1 MGLRKLEIQTLP
13 EVLSSIRVGETVIAP
28 AHRSRNSI
36 KAAMARLMAKTDM
49 VFTSTTRTGELTIT
63 RIR

>member
-1 MGLRKLEIQTLP
+1 
-13 EVLSSIRVGETVIAP
+13 
-28 AHRSRNSI
+28 
-36 KAAMARLMAKTDM
+36 MARLMARTDM